1 MVPSS
6 CQGDVLADNNG
17 KCQDMLSFNIVAA
30 CRSKDSSTPAV
41 SMSLGISSKTVS
53 GVVLIIATVTL
64 FNSFPPSLLSHLTH
78 LIINVSDKLK
88 DIFFWGH
95 G

>member
-17 KCQDMLSFNIVAA
+17 KCQDILSFNMVAA
-30 CRSKDSSTPAV
+30 RPSKDSSTPAI
-41 SMSLGISSKTVS
+41 SMSLGMSSKTVS

-64 FNSFPPSLLSHLTH
+64 FNSSPPSLLSCLIHI
-78 LIINVSDKLK
+78 IINVSVKLK
-88 DIFFWGH
+88 DIFLCK
-95 G
+95 